1 MLQLTKNKVTQMYRI
16 VTAADMT
23 YDSKAKNS
31 IASLIAE
38 NNQDEQE
45 AIKNYEV
52 LLSCMKDVGASA
64 EQLAIVEEIVSDEKN
79 HSMRLTQLLQEYDNI
94 KPNDS

>member
-1 MLQLTKNKVTQMYRI
+1 MYRF
-16 VTAADMT
+16 VRSNDKR
-23 YDSKAKNS
+23 YSENSKDS
-31 IASLIAE
+31 IAALIAE

-52 LLSCMKDVGASA
+52 LLSCMKDIGASDD
-64 EQLAIVEEIVSDEKN
+64 QLAVVEEIVSDEKN

-94 KPNDS
+94 KPNKS